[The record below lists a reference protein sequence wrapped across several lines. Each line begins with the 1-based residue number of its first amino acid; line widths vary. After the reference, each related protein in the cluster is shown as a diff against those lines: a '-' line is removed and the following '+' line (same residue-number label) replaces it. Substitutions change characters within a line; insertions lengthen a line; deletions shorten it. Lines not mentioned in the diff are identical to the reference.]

1 MSKLFYYSLL
11 TIALRASLNMNSDFY
26 NPLGIE
32 LDDKPMAC

>member
-32 LDDKPMAC
+32 LDDKPMGC